1 MEQLSEALIL
11 LNVHEITN
19 KGFGSKYDLVVD
31 EQMNIVESIE
41 QLPANNY
48 TPVASQLLVDRLFEL
63 SHVNIN
69 PYIDNSLIVTSFTSE
84 LEKIGVV
91 VSNKPAN
98 DSIAMC
104 YKPIGDLSCNV
115 RLKVGSNN
123 KLILVSTK
131 LQIVK

>member
-19 KGFGSKYDLVVD
+19 KGFGSKYDLVID
-31 EQMNIVESIE
+31 QQMNIVESIE

-48 TPVASQLLVDRLFEL
+48 TPVAPQLLVDRLFEL

-115 RLKVGSNN
+115 RLKIGNNN